1 MPLRCIFSVC
11 GSAVCRFAACVSFLP
26 VTVVFCRTA
35 GKQRGLATPYERRII
50 KADHHEGGMQDEKI
64 YSYSRKSEERRQQ

>member
-1 MPLRCIFSVC
+1 MPSAASFLHADPKYAASLR
-11 GSAVCRFAACVSFLP
+11 AVSFLP

-35 GKQRGLATPYERRII
+35 GRQPGLATPYERRII